1 MVDNSFS
8 RFDSLFSVPLRNGL
22 TKPKSV
28 RGYGTKM
35 VNMGEIFAYDRIH
48 NLEMDRVPLV
58 PRERETKD
66 GSIGAEIVR
75 LIDFNDSEANDWLA
89 VNQFTVIEDQH
100 KRRPDIV
107 IFVNG
112 LPLGVI
118 ELKNAADEDADIW
131 TAFHQFQTD
140 QQQIPSL
147 FVYNAVLVISDGL
160 EARLGPIR
168 ADIERFMPW
177 RTIEGE
183 TLAPPLMTQLEVLLR
198 GVFDK
203 RHFLDL
209 IHSFVVFEDDGG
221 SSVIKKIAGY
231 HQFHAVNIAVAETI
245 RAAGVESAQL
255 KQVEGS
261 TQPGRTTGDRRVGVV
276 WHTQGSGKSLTM
288 AFYAGRLILH
298 PAMENPTIV
307 VLTDRNDLDNQLL
320 ERLPAAMSYSA
331 RSPSKQ
337 RVESN

>member
-1 MVDNSFS
+1 MQPFTESIVEDAALSWLDALKYSTEPGPEIIPGELSPERTSLSEVVLPERLRTALRKLNTALPAEALAEAFRKVTVPQHPSLIANNRAFHRLLVD
-8 RFDSLFSVPLRNGL
+8 G
-22 TKPKSV
+22 
-28 RGYGTKM
+28 
-35 VNMGEIFAYDRIH
+35 IA
-48 NLEMDRVPLV
+48 LECR
-58 PRERETKD
+58 RKD
-66 GSIGAEIVR
+66 GSLGAEIVR

-131 TAFHQFQTD
+131 TAFHQFQTY

-147 FVYNAVLVISDGL
+147 FVHNAVLVISDGL

-183 TLAPPLMTQLEVLLR
+183 TLAPSLMTQLEVLLR

-209 IHSFVVFEDDGG
+209 IHYFVVFEDDGG
-221 SSVIKKIAGY
+221 SSVIKKIGD
-231 HQFHAVNIAVAETI
+231 
-245 RAAGVESAQL
+245 
-255 KQVEGS
+255 
-261 TQPGRTTGDRRVGVV
+261 TTSF
-276 WHTQGSGKSLTM
+276 TL
-288 AFYAGRLILH
+288 
-298 PAMENPTIV
+298 
-307 VLTDRNDLDNQLL
+307 
-320 ERLPAAMSYSA
+320 
-331 RSPSKQ
+331 
-337 RVESN
+337 

>member
-1 MVDNSFS
+1 MQPFTESIVEDAALSWLDALKYSTEPGPEIIPGELSPERTSLSEVVLPERLRTALRKLNTALPAEALAEAFRKVTVPQHPSLIANNRAFHRLLVD
-8 RFDSLFSVPLRNGL
+8 G
-22 TKPKSV
+22 
-28 RGYGTKM
+28 
-35 VNMGEIFAYDRIH
+35 IA
-48 NLEMDRVPLV
+48 LECR
-58 PRERETKD
+58 RKD
-66 GSIGAEIVR
+66 GSLGAEIVR

-131 TAFHQFQTD
+131 TAFHQFQTY

-147 FVYNAVLVISDGL
+147 FVHNAVLVISDGL

-183 TLAPPLMTQLEVLLR
+183 TLAPSLMTQLEVLLR

-209 IHSFVVFEDDGG
+209 IHYFVVFEDDGG
-221 SSVIKKIAGY
+221 GL
-231 HQFHAVNIAVAETI
+231 
-245 RAAGVESAQL
+245 QL
-255 KQVEGS
+255 C
-261 TQPGRTTGDRRVGVV
+261 R
-276 WHTQGSGKSLTM
+276 
-288 AFYAGRLILH
+288 
-298 PAMENPTIV
+298 
-307 VLTDRNDLDNQLL
+307 
-320 ERLPAAMSYSA
+320 
-331 RSPSKQ
+331 
-337 RVESN
+337 